1 MKRLLIAMPCMGTLL
16 VVCAAAIARE
26 PEAVRPASGFVLSAQ
41 TGSTR
46 PWDVEH
52 GGRPAG
58 ARQGI
63 ASHQRSMIDLG
74 ACGGIW
80 QQRTGQ
86 SLVPHGGPV
95 VPVTPVVKYANGISY
110 LSAGTDLQETAT
122 LRDAARFYNLCLAF
136 AGRERARL
144 AGVNARIY
152 RPNGTLVFNTYADGP
167 LMLVRLTP
175 GRYRV
180 VAVYDGKTIIE
191 GVTVPKHGTAAR
203 RLWWPDAPRLLV

>member
-16 VVCAAAIARE
+16 VVCAAAIE
-26 PEAVRPASGFVLSAQ
+26 PAAVRPASGFVLSDRQ

-46 PWDVEH
+46 QWDVGH

-63 ASHQRSMIDLG
+63 ASHQRNLIGPG
-74 ACGGIW
+74 ACGGIR
-80 QQRTGQ
+80 QQRPGQ
-86 SLVPHGGPV
+86 SLVPHGRPV
-95 VPVTPVVKYANGISY
+95 MPVTPVVRYANGISY
-110 LSAGTDLQETAT
+110 LSGGTDQQETAT
-122 LRDAARFYNLCLAF
+122 LRDAARFYNLYLTF
-136 AGRERARL
+136 AGRKRARL

-152 RPNGTLVFNTYADGP
+152 RPNGTLIFNTYADGP
-167 LMLVRLTP
+167 LMLVRLAP

-180 VAVYDGKTIIE
+180 VAVYDGKTIIK

-203 RLWWPDAPRLLV
+203 RLWWPDAARLLV